1 MVAMGTKHRNR
12 ENHKYGA
19 GFYSGE
25 TRRDL
30 DEIDDRYFDQAF
42 KEAHKLLDSIMAGK
56 ASRG

>member
-1 MVAMGTKHRNR
+1 MGTKHRNR